1 MIYYFDTSSLVK
13 IYHTEQ
19 GTPDVLDIYKNHE
32 NTIIISE
39 VCRIEFLSTIYRKYR
54 EKELTDNT
62 LNALIQK
69 FQDDADSR
77 YEVLRFSSLVTDEAE
92 NLLQSLASK
101 HSLKSLDSIQFSFF
115 KIYCADN
122 DTVFVCSDL
131 KLGNLVKS
139 EGFQVMIP

>member
-1 MIYYFDTSSLVK
+1 MNYYFDTSSLVK
-13 IYHTEQ
+13 IYHTEP
-19 GTPDVLDIYKNHE
+19 GTPVVLDIYRNHE
-32 NTIIISE
+32 NAIVISE

-54 EKELTDNT
+54 EKELTTDT
-62 LNALIQK
+62 LNALVQK

-92 NLLQSLASK
+92 NLLQSLADK

-115 KIYCADN
+115 KVYCADD

-131 KLGNLVKS
+131 KLGNLVRS